1 MNNTRQ
7 YIGAR
12 YVPKFAEPI
21 AWDKNNSYEGLTI
34 VTYLNNSY
42 TSKKAVPAGTEITN
56 SEYWV
61 VTGNYN
67 AQVELY
73 RQETEKVKEKVD
85 GLDAT
90 VNRLDA
96 TVSDVVNKTN
106 VLENNL
112 SGLSENVNGLETD
125 IAGNTTDIT
134 NLTNFVGN
142 IQLVDAISTTRPTC
156 EVNATINLGTISVPA
171 HTKMLINAQIE
182 CFSTSANTGYID
194 VSIDP
199 SESIHTS
206 RQAHANLVA
215 SRYYGAFDT
224 GVYVNKSRVFVN
236 NTDKPIILNVLAK
249 NNTNATMTFAPYV
262 TTLSFQNGGEFV
274 PPIPDFYRDYVSAR
288 ISSLNKITGNNDSVI
303 FVSDI
308 HNENRNYS
316 ASIIK
321 EILNKT
327 SVNKVVCGGD
337 LINEPSSKEDAVGLL
352 KYRSNLYR
360 RNNDTVFME
369 GNHDTNPYG
378 TGRVSESELY
388 NIFCASIPASV
399 TNNKLYYY
407 RDNNERKIRYIYL
420 DTGEDGNIDSVQ
432 SNWLKTCAES
442 VEDGWYI
449 VLFSHMALNTS
460 YNNRTSW
467 TEYGVVSS
475 VNTALANVKSKV
487 ICWIFGHVHID
498 LSGVVNGIRM
508 ISSTCDAHGVQ
519 ATSMSSDNRDENT
532 INEQAFDVFTFD
544 TTNRKIHCTRFGGGQ
559 YNAISTGN
567 YSVNDRVFTF

>member
-12 YVPKFAEPI
+12 YVPKFADPI
-21 AWDKNNSYEGLTI
+21 AWDRNNSYEGLTI

-56 SEYWV
+56 SEYWA

-73 RQETEKVKEKVD
+73 RQETEKVSKKVNE
-85 GLDAT
+85 LDTT
-90 VNRLDA
+90 VNTLE
-96 TVSDVVNKTN
+96 TNVTNLSESINTLKTN
-106 VLENNL
+106 VTNL
-112 SGLSENVNGLETD
+112 SGSVNTLKGD
-125 IAGNTTDIT
+125 VADNTNDIT
-134 NLTNFVGN
+134 SLNNFVGN
-142 IQLVDAISTTRPTC
+142 IQLVDAISANRPTC

-194 VSIDP
+194 ISIDQ
-199 SESIHTS
+199 SETINTG

-215 SRYYGAFDT
+215 TRYYGAVDT
-224 GVYVNKSRVFVN
+224 GVYVNKSRVFIN
-236 NTDKPIILNVLAK
+236 NTDRPITLNVLARNK
-249 NNTNATMTFAPYV
+249 TNAPMTFAPYV

-288 ISSLNKITGNNDSVI
+288 ISSLNKITSNNDSVI

-360 RNNDTVFME
+360 RNKCAVFME

-388 NIFCASIPASV
+388 DIFCASIPTSV

-442 VEDGWYI
+442 VEGGWYI

-508 ISSTCDAHGVQ
+508 ISVTCDAHGVQ
-519 ATSMSSDNRDENT
+519 STSMSSDNRDENT

-567 YSVNDRVFTF
+567 YSVNDRIFTF

>member
-12 YVPKFAEPI
+12 YVPKFADPI

-56 SEYWV
+56 SEYWA

-73 RQETEKVKEKVD
+73 RQETEKVSKKVD
-85 GLDAT
+85 GLDTT
-90 VNRLDA
+90 VDTL
-96 TVSDVVNKTN
+96 VNKTN
-106 VLENNL
+106 N
-112 SGLSENVNGLETD
+112 LETNVTD
-125 IAGNTTDIT
+125 LTGSVNTLEGEVAGNTSDIT
-134 NLTNFVGN
+134 SLNNFVGN
-142 IQLVDAISTTRPTC
+142 VQMVDAISTSRPTC
-156 EVNATINLGTISVPA
+156 AVDATLNLGTISVPA
-171 HTKMLINAQIE
+171 HTKMLINVQIE
-182 CFSTSANTGYID
+182 CFSTSANTGYVD
-194 VSIDP
+194 MSIDP
-199 SESIHTS
+199 STSINTG
-206 RQAHANLVA
+206 RQAHSDLVA
-215 SRYYGAFDT
+215 TKYYGAGDT
-224 GVYVNKSRVFVN
+224 GIYMHKSRVFVN
-236 NTDKPIILNVLAK
+236 NSDKAVTLNLLARNK
-249 NNTNATMTFAPYV
+249 TNAQMTFAPYV

-288 ISSLNKITGNNDSVI
+288 ISSLNKITGNNDSVV
-303 FVSDI
+303 FVTDI

-321 EILNKT
+321 EILNNT
-327 SVNKVVCGGD
+327 NVNKVVCGGD
-337 LINEPSSKEDAVGLL
+337 LINEPSSKEEAVGLL

-360 RNNDTVFME
+360 RNKSTVFME

-388 NIFCASIPASV
+388 DIYCASIPTSI

-420 DTGEDGNIDSVQ
+420 DTGEDGNIDAVQ
-432 SNWLKTCAES
+432 SSWLKSCAES

-449 VLFSHMALNTS
+449 VLFSHMGLNTS

-487 ICWIFGHVHID
+487 ICWVFGHVHID
-498 LSGVVNGIRM
+498 ISGVVNGIRM
-508 ISSTCDAHGVQ
+508 ISVTCDAHGVQ
-519 ATSMSSDNRDENT
+519 ATSMSSDNRNENT
-532 INEQAFDVFTFD
+532 INEQAFDVFTFN

-559 YNAISTGN
+559 YNAISTGD